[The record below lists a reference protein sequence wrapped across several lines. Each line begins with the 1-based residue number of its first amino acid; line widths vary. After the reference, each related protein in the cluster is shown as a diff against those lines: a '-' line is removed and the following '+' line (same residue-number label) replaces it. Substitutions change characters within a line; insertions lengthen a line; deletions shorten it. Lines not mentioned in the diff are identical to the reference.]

1 MPSASYMPANLKPGA
16 MQQLGQTLRNTF
28 DMFEKDRKPLED
40 QYLRNLR
47 QFRGIYDPEI
57 ESHIPDDQSMAYPK
71 ITRNKV
77 IGTVARL
84 MEMLFPRTDEN
95 YEVTNSPMPN
105 LSTADLQKVLDTLVA
120 ENPGVDLT
128 DDKIEHA
135 IVSFAAEK
143 AKRLQAKVRDQ
154 LTEMDY
160 VKLAKRIVFSGVLYG
175 CGLMKGPFVLKED
188 ARTWT
193 KNAEGRYVATPVV
206 RNKPGFDTGS
216 VWDYYTDLSAKSLDA
231 TDADCW
237 RHILTRTQLLAL
249 RERPDFMPEAIDAY
263 LRSHTT
269 GNWKEKHWETSLRVK
284 SNDRSNVINLSG
296 RKYEAIEYWGR
307 VTGQQLKDC
316 GVAVPDEKLQEEV
329 EANFWMLDNF
339 IIKAVL
345 NPYDGRIRGVHHFIY
360 EEDDINLLGNGLPVV
375 MRDSQMAI
383 CESARMVLD
392 NGSVVCGGM
401 YEVNESFV
409 KPGSDLDIY
418 ARKVWLR
425 EDIGVD
431 ANIPA
436 VRQIPVD
443 SHINELIQ
451 IIDLFQGFADAET
464 ALPPPALGDV
474 SGQGKE
480 SLRTT
485 GNLSMLLGAAALP
498 IRDTVRNF
506 DKFTVSFISS
516 LCYWYMEFGN
526 DESIKG
532 DFNVIARGST
542 SLIAKEVRAQSI
554 AQLSTTLTPDE
565 RIYIS
570 TEQMVKE
577 KLKVLDLP
585 ETMLEDKDVVK
596 AKLAEQARNAAAT
609 AQMSTAMSQ
618 AQIKGEVAAA
628 FKDLML
634 GLKAQAGANADVFN
648 SIVEGMINVRA
659 ANESDTA
666 GGGGA
671 PAKGARPQSRSGVA
685 GAS

>member
-1 MPSASYMPANLKPGA
+1 MAAYMPANLNPGQ
-16 MQQLGQTLRNTF
+16 MQRLGQILRDIF
-28 DMFEKDRKPLED
+28 DTYEKDRRPLED

-57 ESHIPDDQSMAYPK
+57 ETHIPDDQSMAYPK

-95 YEVTNSPMPN
+95 YSVTNSPLPN

-120 ENPGVDLT
+120 ENPGQDLN
-128 DDKIEHA
+128 DDKIEKA
-135 IVSFAAEK
+135 IVSFAGEK
-143 AKRLQAKVRDQ
+143 AKRLHAKVRDQ

-160 VKLAKRIVFSGVLYG
+160 VKLAKRIVFSAVLYG
-175 CGLMKGPFVLKED
+175 IGLMKGPYVLKEE

-193 KNAEGRYVATPVV
+193 KTPEGRYVATAVT

-216 VWDYYTDLSAKSLDA
+216 VWDYYTDLSAKTLDA

-237 RHILTRTQLLAL
+237 RHIMTKTQLLAL
-249 RERPDFMPEAIDAY
+249 RERPDFMKDAIDAY
-263 LRSHTT
+263 LRGHST
-269 GNWKEKHWETSLRVK
+269 GNWKEKHWETALRVK
-284 SNDRSNVINLSG
+284 SNDRSNVTNLSG

-316 GVAVPDEKLQEEV
+316 GVDVPESKLQEEV
-329 EANFWMLDNF
+329 EANFWMIDHF
-339 IIKAVL
+339 IIKAVM
-345 NPYDGRIRGVHHFIY
+345 NPYDGRIRGVHHFVY

-383 CESARMVLD
+383 CESARMILD
-392 NGSVVCGGM
+392 NGSIVCGGM
-401 YEVNESFV
+401 FEVNESLL
-409 KPGSDLDIY
+409 KPGQDLDVY
-418 ARKVWLR
+418 GRKVWVR
-425 EDIGVD
+425 EDLGVD
-431 ANIPA
+431 VNARA
-436 VRQIPVD
+436 VNQVPVN
-443 SHINELIQ
+443 SYISELIQ
-451 IIDLFQGFADAET
+451 IIELFQGFADAET

-532 DFNVIARGST
+532 DFSVIARGST
-542 SLIAKEVRAQSI
+542 SLIAKEVRAQAI

-565 RIYIS
+565 RMYIS
-570 TEQMVKE
+570 TKQMVTE

-585 ETMLEDKDVVK
+585 DTLLEDEEVVK
-596 AKLAEQARNAAAT
+596 AKLAEQARTAAAT
-609 AQMSTAMSQ
+609 AQVSAAMSQ
-618 AQIKGEVAAA
+618 AQIKHEVASA

-648 SIVEGMINVRA
+648 SIVEGMTNVRA
-659 ANESDTA
+659 ANESDAA

-671 PAKGARPQSRSGVA
+671 ATKGARPQSRSGVA

>member
-1 MPSASYMPANLKPGA
+1 MTSAYLPTNLNSGA
-16 MQQLGQTLRNTF
+16 MQRLGQSLRDIF
-28 DMFEKDRKPLED
+28 DTYEKDRKACED
-40 QYLRNLR
+40 QWLRNLR

-95 YEVTNSPMPN
+95 YDVTNSPIPN
-105 LSTADLQKVLDTLVA
+105 LSTGDLQKVLDTLVN
-120 ENPGVDLT
+120 ENPGKDLVDEQ
-128 DDKIEHA
+128 IEKA

-143 AKRLQAKVRDQ
+143 AKRLKNKVRDQ

-160 VKLAKRIVFSGVLYG
+160 VKLAKRIVFSAVLYG
-175 CGLMKGPFVLKED
+175 VGLMKGPFVLKED

-193 KNAEGRYVATPVV
+193 KSPNGTYTATAVV
-206 RNKPGFDTGS
+206 RNKPGFDTAS

-237 RHILTRTQLLAL
+237 RHILTKTQLLAL
-249 RERPDFMPEAIDAY
+249 RERPDFMKDAIDAY
-263 LRSHTT
+263 LRSHST
-269 GNWKEKHWETSLRVK
+269 GNWKEKHWETAMRVK
-284 SNDRSNVINLSG
+284 SNDRSNVTNLAG
-296 RKYEAIEYWGR
+296 RKYELVEYWGR

-316 GVAVPDEKLQEEV
+316 GVAVSEDKLQEEV
-329 EANFWMLDNF
+329 EANFWMIDHF

-345 NPYDGRIRGVHHFIY
+345 NPYDGRIRGVHHFVY

-383 CESARMVLD
+383 CESARMILD

-401 YEVNESFV
+401 YEVNESLV
-409 KPGSDLDIY
+409 KPGSDMDIY
-418 ARKVWLR
+418 GRKIWLR

-431 ANIPA
+431 ASIPA
-436 VRQIPVD
+436 VRQIKVD
-443 SHINELIQ
+443 SYINELIS
-451 IIDLFQGFADAET
+451 IIELFQGFADAET

-532 DFNVIARGST
+532 DFSVIARGST

-554 AQLSTTLTPDE
+554 AQLSTTLTPEE

-585 ETMLEDKDVVK
+585 DSMLEDADVVK
-596 AKLAEQARNAAAT
+596 SKLAEQARNAAAT
-609 AQMSTAMSQ
+609 ASMSSAMSQ
-618 AQIKGEVAAA
+618 AQIKSEVASA

-659 ANESDTA
+659 ANESSTT
-666 GGGGA
+666 GGSGA
-671 PAKGARPQSRSGVA
+671 PEKGARPQSRSGVA